1 MIIEQRENWLGN
13 RLKDLTQSEL
23 LELIEEIASFRR
35 TGLLKEKKMRTLEK
49 QFSENVSHT
58 PIGDCMRLIEDEIL
72 FEAARRFYNEK
83 LDQ

>member
-1 MIIEQRENWLGN
+1 MVIEQRENWLGN
-13 RLKDLTQSEL
+13 RLKALTQSEL
-23 LELIEEIASFRR
+23 LELIEEIANFRR

>member
-23 LELIEEIASFRR
+23 LELIEEIANFRR

-58 PIGDCMRLIEDEIL
+58 SIGDCMRLIEDEIL
-72 FEAARRFYNEK
+72 FEAARRFHNEK

>member
-1 MIIEQRENWLGN
+1 MVIEQRENWLGN

-23 LELIEEIASFRR
+23 LELIEEIANFRR

-72 FEAARRFYNEK
+72 FEAARRFHNEK

>member
-1 MIIEQRENWLGN
+1 MVIEQRENWLGN
-13 RLKDLTQSEL
+13 RLKALTQSEL
-23 LELIEEIASFRR
+23 LELIEEITSFRR
-35 TGLLKEKKMRTLEK
+35 TGLLKGGKMRTLEK

-58 PIGDCMRLIEDEIL
+58 SIGDCMRLIEDEIL

>member
-72 FEAARRFYNEK
+72 FEAARRFHNEK

>member
-1 MIIEQRENWLGN
+1 MVIEQRENWLGN
-13 RLKDLTQSEL
+13 RLKALTQSEL
-23 LELIEEIASFRR
+23 LELIEEIANFRR

-72 FEAARRFYNEK
+72 FEAARRFHNEK

>member
-1 MIIEQRENWLGN
+1 MVIEQRENWLGN

-72 FEAARRFYNEK
+72 FEAARRFHNEK

>member
-1 MIIEQRENWLGN
+1 MVIEQRENWLGN
-13 RLKDLTQSEL
+13 RLKALTQSEL

-72 FEAARRFYNEK
+72 FEAARRFHNEK

>member
-23 LELIEEIASFRR
+23 LELIEEIANFRR

-72 FEAARRFYNEK
+72 FEAARRFHNEK

>member
-23 LELIEEIASFRR
+23 LELIEEIANFRR

>member
-23 LELIEEIASFRR
+23 L
-35 TGLLKEKKMRTLEK
+35 EKKMRTLEK

-72 FEAARRFYNEK
+72 FEAARRFHNEK
-83 LDQ
+83 LD

>member
-23 LELIEEIASFRR
+23 LELIEEIANFRR

-72 FEAARRFYNEK
+72 FEAARRFHNEK
-83 LDQ
+83 LD

>member
-13 RLKDLTQSEL
+13 RLKALTQSEL
-23 LELIEEIASFRR
+23 LELIEEIANFRR

-72 FEAARRFYNEK
+72 FEAARRFHNEK

>member
-13 RLKDLTQSEL
+13 RLKALTQSEL

-35 TGLLKEKKMRTLEK
+35 TGLLKEKKMRALEK

-72 FEAARRFYNEK
+72 FEAARRFHNEK

>member
-23 LELIEEIASFRR
+23 LELIEEIANFRR
-35 TGLLKEKKMRTLEK
+35 TGLLKEKNMRTLEK

-72 FEAARRFYNEK
+72 FEAARRFHNEK